1 MDTASCRMLFVFCC
15 GAMLPLPMGF
25 SALLPLVGF
34 VNESKISATGASSGT
49 QVGKTD
55 FLQNSTAVAMVPLE
69 QANSQVGAQNQWS
82 DVLTDPD
89 SLTQF
94 LDNTALIE
102 KSGNKKG
109 SQVTSPQDDKMITCE
124 WVGPNKPQ
132 LSPLNDS
139 TWEVHPFLT
148 SASSRWASVI
158 GTLIWAWFQTPTLA
172 SYEPFSKVSKWPLKP
187 QIATSKLLFW
197 TTILAFNLDDARVDA
212 TCPMCHGYISSCTW
226 SPSNQQCP
234 SIDEPTANR
243 AILAGAT
250 GTISLAKSIG
260 ARFLRAFTR
269 AELTAVTTIAA
280 RPPPGTPVVIAAGT
294 KLKEI
299 GIYLSQGL
307 VSMEQVSLLY
317 AGFIDEESDA
327 DKKKELMNNLKL
339 IMSLK
344 DLPGVSGAQA
354 DVGEPYGAYT
364 WLLAMM
370 VGFVTSGTIVA
381 KSTLGPASSSASSG
395 AGSRHTAKLLRPKT
409 LLDFFEVMNLYIM
422 FYTSLGFGATALIT
436 QFFEFV
442 VFDTIRIRKKEWYV
456 AFELLVVLLRKV
468 EDSVELTIGTVMQE
482 VYLNGAMD
490 EAMEAA
496 KVHFAAFF
504 RTRGGTPQLSLLDLG
519 TTKDNGGA
527 GVKWNGKFN
536 TKPDAK
542 PCFAFNSGVEHDP
555 SKLTSDGT
563 CKFAH
568 VCDHWVSD
576 QGPGGRC
583 LGKKGTAGHARHA
596 CDNPHKCDAKAQ

>member
-15 GAMLPLPMGF
+15 GAMLPLPMGS
-25 SALLPLVGF
+25 SALLPSMGF
-34 VNESKISATGASSGT
+34 VNESKISATGATFGPH
-49 QVGKTD
+49 VGKKI
-55 FLQNSTAVAMVPLE
+55 FLEISTAMAMVPLE
-69 QANSQVGAQNQWS
+69 QGNSQVGAQNEQS
-82 DVLTDPD
+82 GVLSDPD
-89 SLTQF
+89 SYQF
-94 LDNTALIE
+94 MVKSAPIE
-102 KSGNKKG
+102 KSHNKTG
-109 SQVTSPQDDKMITCE
+109 SQVFSSQDDKMITCE
-124 WVGPNKPQ
+124 WVGLLKPQ
-132 LSPLNDS
+132 LFSLKDVP
-139 TWEVHPFLT
+139 WRVPIFLT
-148 SASSRWASVI
+148 SASSRWASVL

-172 SYEPFSKVSKWPLKP
+172 SYKPFSKVSEWPLKP
-187 QIATSKLLFW
+187 QIAASKLLFW

-226 SPSNQQCP
+226 SPSSPQCP

-243 AILAGAT
+243 AIIAGGT

-307 VSMEQVSLLY
+307 VSIEQVSLLY
-317 AGFIDEESDA
+317 TGFIDEESDT

-354 DVGEPYGAYT
+354 DAGEPYGAYT
-364 WLLAMM
+364 WLLAMV
-370 VGFVTSGTIVA
+370 VGFVTAGTIVA

-395 AGSRHTAKLLRPKT
+395 AGSRHTAKLLRPKS

-422 FYTSLGFGATALIT
+422 FYTSLGFGATTLIT

-442 VFDTIRIRKKEWYV
+442 VFDTIRIRKKDWYV

-482 VYLNGAMD
+482 VYLNGAME

-504 RTRGGTPQLSLLDLG
+504 RPRGGIPLSPLLDMG
-519 TTKDNGGA
+519 TKDNGVVE
-527 GVKWNGKFN
+527 VKWNGKFN
-536 TKPDAK
+536 TKPEAR
-542 PCFAFNSGVEHDP
+542 PCFAFNNGEEHDHR
-555 SKLTSDGT
+555 SLTADGT

-576 QGPGGRC
+576 QGPGGKC

-596 CDNPHKCDAKAQ
+596 CDNPSQCSDCLE

>member
-1 MDTASCRMLFVFCC
+1 MDTALRRMLFVLCC

-25 SALLPLVGF
+25 SALLPLLGF

-307 VSMEQVSLLY
+307 VSIEQVSLLY
-317 AGFIDEESDA
+317 TGFIDEESDT

-354 DVGEPYGAYT
+354 DAGEPYGAYT
-364 WLLAMM
+364 WLLAMV
-370 VGFVTSGTIVA
+370 VGFVTAGTIVA

-395 AGSRHTAKLLRPKT
+395 AGSRHTAKLLRPKS
-409 LLDFFEVMNLYIM
+409 LLDLFEVMNLYIM
-422 FYTSLGFGATALIT
+422 FYTSLGFGATTLIT

-442 VFDTIRIRKKEWYV
+442 VFDTIRIRKKDWYV

-482 VYLNGAMD
+482 VYLNGAME

-504 RTRGGTPQLSLLDLG
+504 RPRGGIPLSPLLDMG
-519 TTKDNGGA
+519 TKDNGVVE
-527 GVKWNGKFN
+527 VKWNGKFN
-536 TKPDAK
+536 TKPEAR
-542 PCFAFNSGVEHDP
+542 PCFAFNNGEEHDHR
-555 SKLTSDGT
+555 SLTADGT

-576 QGPGGRC
+576 QGPGGKC

-596 CDNPHKCDAKAQ
+596 CDNPSQCSDCLE